1 MFKKMIG
8 RLMKHIGY
16 VRSEKLTLATLEIRG
31 LEKEKMKVT
40 TRCEEL
46 LKINNILA
54 KEIGALEDENQSLWG
69 MLDEMQG
76 STEFG
81 KDQVKSMMKD
91 LEDVLTDEMM
101 KSFKPI
107 GEA

>member
-1 MFKKMIG
+1 MIS
-8 RLMKHIGY
+8 RLMKRIGY
-16 VRSEKLTLATLEIRG
+16 VRSEHLTLATLEIRG
-31 LEKEKMKVT
+31 MEKERLKLIAK
-40 TRCEEL
+40 CEEL
-46 LKINNILA
+46 LKVNDTLA

-76 STEFG
+76 STQFG
-81 KDQVKSMMKD
+81 KDQVKSMMQD